1 VAELNDI
8 IIDLLHSQLYITDEQ
23 VKEARAKAA
32 ADNMSTIDALKELY
46 GISEEELMMM
56 VASIYG
62 METFDFSDY
71 EVPKEAIEAVP
82 AEVARRY
89 GIMPV
94 SKNGDIPTIAISDP
108 SDLNLLDTIN
118 RILGSV
124 DIVVSTKQQIAAAA
138 KRAYAT
144 EDEQFVSVMESFAKN
159 EDLHMKERVIKD
171 EKEATAN
178 DAPII
183 RLVYMIILEAF
194 KTRAS
199 DIHVEPLEKRLRVR
213 YRIDGALLEVDSPPK
228 YLQNNIVSRLKLMSA
243 MDLSEH
249 RTPQDGRIQ
258 MQAMGKD
265 IDLRV
270 SCLPTVH
277 GESIV
282 MRILDKANV
291 ELGVAELGFFADD
304 QQLVES
310 IIRMPDGIFLVTGP
324 TGSGKTT
331 SLYAFLNAI
340 NRPTVKII
348 TAEDPVEYELSGINQ
363 VQIRN
368 EVGMTFAKALR
379 AMLRQAPNIIM
390 VGEIRDQ
397 ETGEIAINAALTGHM
412 VFSTLHTNDAPSA
425 VTRLIDMGVKPFLI
439 ASALRAAMAQ
449 RLLRRTCKKCA
460 QPVTV
465 SDAELESLGLTQAFF
480 AEANLQRGRGC
491 EGCKKGYKGRI
502 GIYEIFVLDNTMED
516 LIYRKAASIELRD
529 RARALGMRSLRDD
542 GLRKAVSGITTLE
555 EVIGITVG
563 DESALE

>member
-23 VKEARAKAA
+23 VKEARAKAVT
-32 ADNMSTIDALKELY
+32 DSISTVDALKQLY
-46 GISEEELMMM
+46 GISDEELMMM

-71 EVPKEAIEAVP
+71 EVPKEAIDSVP

-94 SKNGDIPTIAISDP
+94 SKNGDILTIAISDP

-144 EDEQFVSVMESFAKN
+144 EEEQFISVMESFAKN
-159 EDLHMKERVIKD
+159 EDLHMKERVVKD
-171 EKEATAN
+171 EKEATAD

-194 KTRAS
+194 KTRGS

-213 YRIDGALLEVDSPPK
+213 YRIDGALIEVDSPPK
-228 YLQNNIVSRLKLMSA
+228 YLQNNIVSRLKLMAA

-249 RTPQDGRIQ
+249 RVPQDGRIQ

-277 GESIV
+277 GESMV

-304 QQLVES
+304 Q
-310 IIRMPDGIFLVTGP
+310 
-324 TGSGKTT
+324 
-331 SLYAFLNAI
+331 
-340 NRPTVKII
+340 
-348 TAEDPVEYELSGINQ
+348 
-363 VQIRN
+363 
-368 EVGMTFAKALR
+368 
-379 AMLRQAPNIIM
+379 
-390 VGEIRDQ
+390 
-397 ETGEIAINAALTGHM
+397 
-412 VFSTLHTNDAPSA
+412 
-425 VTRLIDMGVKPFLI
+425 
-439 ASALRAAMAQ
+439 
-449 RLLRRTCKKCA
+449 
-460 QPVTV
+460 
-465 SDAELESLGLTQAFF
+465 
-480 AEANLQRGRGC
+480 
-491 EGCKKGYKGRI
+491 
-502 GIYEIFVLDNTMED
+502 
-516 LIYRKAASIELRD
+516 
-529 RARALGMRSLRDD
+529 
-542 GLRKAVSGITTLE
+542 
-555 EVIGITVG
+555 
-563 DESALE
+563 

>member
-23 VKEARAKAA
+23 VKEARAKAVT
-32 ADNMSTIDALKELY
+32 DSISTVDALKQLY
-46 GISEEELMMM
+46 GISDEELMMM

-71 EVPKEAIEAVP
+71 EVPKEAIDSVP

-94 SKNGDIPTIAISDP
+94 SKNGDILTIAISDP

-144 EDEQFVSVMESFAKN
+144 EEEQFISVMESFAKN
-159 EDLHMKERVIKD
+159 EDLHMKERVVKD
-171 EKEATAN
+171 EKEATAD

-194 KTRAS
+194 KTRGS

-213 YRIDGALLEVDSPPK
+213 YRIDGALIEVDSPPK
-228 YLQNNIVSRLKLMSA
+228 YLQNNIVSRLKLMAA

-249 RTPQDGRIQ
+249 RVPQDGRIQ

-277 GESIV
+277 GESMV

-331 SLYAFLNAI
+331 SLYAFLNSI

-363 VQIRN
+363 VQIRTD
-368 EVGMTFAKALR
+368 VGMTFAKALR

-449 RLLRRTCKKCA
+449 RLLRRICKKCT

-465 SDAELESLGLTQAFF
+465 SDIELESLGLSHEFF
-480 AEANLQRGRGC
+480 AEANLQRGKGC
-491 EGCKKGYKGRI
+491 ESCKKGYRGRI

-555 EVIGITVG
+555 EVIGITVS
-563 DESALE
+563 DENAIE

>member
-1 VAELNDI
+1 MAELNDI

-23 VKEARAKAA
+23 VKEARAKAVT
-32 ADNMSTIDALKELY
+32 DSISTVDALKQLY
-46 GISEEELMMM
+46 GISDEELMMM

-71 EVPKEAIEAVP
+71 EVPKEAIDSVP

-94 SKNGDIPTIAISDP
+94 SKNGDILTIAISDP

-144 EDEQFVSVMESFAKN
+144 EEEQFISVMESFAKN
-159 EDLHMKERVIKD
+159 EDLHMKERVVKD
-171 EKEATAN
+171 EKEATAD

-194 KTRAS
+194 KTRGS

-213 YRIDGALLEVDSPPK
+213 YRIDGALIEVDSPPK
-228 YLQNNIVSRLKLMSA
+228 YLQNNIVSRLKLMAA

-249 RTPQDGRIQ
+249 RVPQDGRIQ

-277 GESIV
+277 GESMV

-304 QQLVES
+304 Q
-310 IIRMPDGIFLVTGP
+310 
-324 TGSGKTT
+324 
-331 SLYAFLNAI
+331 
-340 NRPTVKII
+340 
-348 TAEDPVEYELSGINQ
+348 
-363 VQIRN
+363 
-368 EVGMTFAKALR
+368 
-379 AMLRQAPNIIM
+379 
-390 VGEIRDQ
+390 
-397 ETGEIAINAALTGHM
+397 
-412 VFSTLHTNDAPSA
+412 
-425 VTRLIDMGVKPFLI
+425 
-439 ASALRAAMAQ
+439 
-449 RLLRRTCKKCA
+449 
-460 QPVTV
+460 
-465 SDAELESLGLTQAFF
+465 
-480 AEANLQRGRGC
+480 
-491 EGCKKGYKGRI
+491 
-502 GIYEIFVLDNTMED
+502 
-516 LIYRKAASIELRD
+516 
-529 RARALGMRSLRDD
+529 
-542 GLRKAVSGITTLE
+542 
-555 EVIGITVG
+555 
-563 DESALE
+563 